1 MLAIFIDLPD
11 KTTKYLF
18 NKAENFI
25 SNLQMGEDDDLIS
38 EMDELEKEGQN
49 ELNKSMKAKRKRR
62 KYKNTN
68 KEQRNFIL
76 GILIFILIS

>member
-18 NKAENFI
+18 NKAENLL

-38 EMDELEKEGQN
+38 EMDELEREGQN
-49 ELNKSMKAKRKRR
+49 ELNKSLKTKRKRR

-68 KEQRNFIL
+68 KEQRNFTL
-76 GILIFILIS
+76 GILIFILIA